1 MIPLLLLIIIYPS
14 HCLRDSD
21 QFAHQVLINLLAL
34 FRPVTA
40 DSLCRFFSRSYQCQ
54 IQNRRFFL
62 NDLTAHCMCAL
73 WCRIIICRCQD
84 AFLPLSAMTLQIF
97 FYFIFNFSGQL
108 LLKIRKCL
116 RSFFRQ
122 FVIGAVGDCT
132 LPE

>member
-1 MIPLLLLIIIYPS
+1 MIPRLLLIITYPS
-14 HCLRDSD
+14 HYLRDSD

-84 AFLPLSAMTLQIF
+84 AFLSLSAIAD
-97 FYFIFNFSGQL
+97 IL
-108 LLKIRKCL
+108 L
-116 RSFFRQ
+116 FHF
-122 FVIGAVGDCT
+122 
-132 LPE
+132 

>member
-1 MIPLLLLIIIYPS
+1 MIPRLLLIIIYPS

-21 QFAHQVLINLLAL
+21 QFAHQVLINLLTL

-40 DSLCRFFSRSYQCQ
+40 DGLCRFFSRSYQCQ

-84 AFLPLSAMTLQIF
+84 AFLPLSTMTLQIF
-97 FYFIFNFSGQL
+97 FYFIFDFSGQL

-122 FVIGAVGDCT
+122 FVLGTVGDRT
-132 LPE
+132 FPE